1 MHSETKKAFHAENL
15 PLRCTDAT
23 SHAQATMIFTL
34 HAKNTA
40 NIVSVA
46 AISRF
51 SKEANFT
58 KASASTPGS
67 LVDSKI
73 RSQVILLSRSQPEG
87 RQMLAQPMLLPGC
100 WELLG
105 PV

>member
-1 MHSETKKAFHAENL
+1 MLAAPGDGETDSTFMHSETKKAFHAEN
-15 PLRCTDAT
+15 PRLRCTDAT

-58 KASASTPGS
+58 KASAST
-67 LVDSKI
+67 
-73 RSQVILLSRSQPEG
+73 
-87 RQMLAQPMLLPGC
+87 
-100 WELLG
+100 LG
-105 PV
+105 KPS

>member
-1 MHSETKKAFHAENL
+1 
-15 PLRCTDAT
+15 LRCTDAT

-58 KASASTPGS
+58 KASAST
-67 LVDSKI
+67 
-73 RSQVILLSRSQPEG
+73 
-87 RQMLAQPMLLPGC
+87 
-100 WELLG
+100 LG
-105 PV
+105 KPS